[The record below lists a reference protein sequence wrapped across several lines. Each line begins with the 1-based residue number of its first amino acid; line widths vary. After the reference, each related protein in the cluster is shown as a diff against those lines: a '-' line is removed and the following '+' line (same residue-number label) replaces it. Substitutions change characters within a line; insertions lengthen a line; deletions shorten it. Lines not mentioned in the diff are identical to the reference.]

1 MTPAHRRP
9 SNPVRIGLPRPG
21 HGWAV
26 AGPRCGPLPDS
37 ADPRADATRTQC
49 NLRCHPACRSTAPD
63 QGGLEGAAVIVIH
76 SDAIQSP

>member
-1 MTPAHRRP
+1 MMPTRRRP
-9 SNPVRIGLPRPG
+9 RNSMLTSLPRPG

-26 AGPRCGPLPDS
+26 ARTRYGHSSDDAGPL
-37 ADPRADATRTQC
+37 ADATRTQR
-49 NLRCHPACRSTAPD
+49 NLRCHLACSSTAPD

>member
-1 MTPAHRRP
+1 MTPARRRP
-9 SNPVRIGLPRPG
+9 IIPVRIGLPRPG

-26 AGPRCGPLPDS
+26 AGPRCGRSSDDAGPL
-37 ADPRADATRTQC
+37 ADATRTQR

-63 QGGLEGAAVIVIH
+63 QGGLEGTAVVVIH

>member
-1 MTPAHRRP
+1 MMPTRRRP
-9 SNPVRIGLPRPG
+9 RNSMLTSLPRPG

-26 AGPRCGPLPDS
+26 ARTRYGHSSDDAGPL
-37 ADPRADATRTQC
+37 ADATRTQR
-49 NLRCHPACRSTAPD
+49 NLRCHPACCSTAPN

>member
-1 MTPAHRRP
+1 MTPARRRP
-9 SNPVRIGLPRPG
+9 SNPVPTGLPRPG

-26 AGPRCGPLPDS
+26 ACPRCGPLPDG
-37 ADPRADATRTQC
+37 AGPLADATRTQR
-49 NLRCHPACRSTAPD
+49 NLRCHPACRSAAPD

>member
-1 MTPAHRRP
+1 MTPTRRRP
-9 SNPVRIGLPRPG
+9 RTSVPTGLPRPG

-26 AGPRCGPLPDS
+26 AGLRCGRSSDDAGPL
-37 ADPRADATRTQC
+37 ADATRTQR

>member
-1 MTPAHRRP
+1 MTPTRRRP

-26 AGPRCGPLPDS
+26 ACPRRAPLPDS
-37 ADPRADATRTQC
+37 AGPRADATRTQR
-49 NLRCHPACRSTAPD
+49 NLRCHLACNSTAPD
-63 QGGLEGAAVIVIH
+63 QGGIEGAAVIVIH

>member
-1 MTPAHRRP
+1 MTPAHRHP

-21 HGWAV
+21 HGWA
-26 AGPRCGPLPDS
+26 AACPHRGPLPNG

-49 NLRCHPACRSTAPD
+49 NLRRHPACRSAAPD
-63 QGGLEGAAVIVIH
+63 QGGLEGAAVVVIH

>member
-1 MTPAHRRP
+1 MTPTRRRP
-9 SNPVRIGLPRPG
+9 RNSVPTGLPRPG

-26 AGPRCGPLPDS
+26 ARTRYGHSSDDAGPL
-37 ADPRADATRTQC
+37 ADATRTQR
-49 NLRCHPACRSTAPD
+49 NLRCHLACSSTAPD